1 MTTPLRPVDNLML
14 AMARLKAAAPN
25 TFAEMRDALAAMY
38 GVRSGE
44 CVQAPPDGVLK
55 AQGRAL
61 QVKELLDIAISCTED
76 AHALQTKLK
85 AKEKT

>member
-14 AMARLKAAAPN
+14 AMSRLKAGAPN
-25 TFAEMRDALAAMY
+25 NFAEMKDALFALY
-38 GVRSGE
+38 GQRSHE

-55 AQGRAL
+55 AQGKAL
-61 QVKELLDIAISCTED
+61 QVKELLDMAASCTED
-76 AHALQTKLK
+76 ANALQTKLR